1 MKFTKILALFL
12 AVMLCVCVF
21 AGCNNNNTPVDDNK
35 DNNQTSTGD
44 TVSIKIVDNNA
55 NVIYEKTDLAVDLT
69 IDAAEDGKLYI
80 GQILALCQFWDEAFV
95 YEPSEDEKTFV
106 SINGLKEERVV
117 EQVAKEVEPEPSEDA
132 EPAEGEEEEEKEP
145 VIVYEDVEFWYYWTM
160 MINEQEVSIESEIE
174 LGDSIV
180 LTFFKDNVADLI
192 EG

>member
-1 MKFTKILALFL
+1 MKITKILALFL